1 MHSLVKVGGD
11 DGENIPSLLDVM
23 GPHDQTRYPL
33 AMRGLTWQSGAM
45 RALSIL
51 RVDRTDEGGEGT

>member
-23 GPHDQTRYPL
+23 GPHDQTRYPR
-33 AMRGLTWQSGAM
+33 AMGGLTWQGGAM
-45 RALSIL
+45 RALPIL
-51 RVDRTDEGGEGT
+51 CVDRVDEDMI